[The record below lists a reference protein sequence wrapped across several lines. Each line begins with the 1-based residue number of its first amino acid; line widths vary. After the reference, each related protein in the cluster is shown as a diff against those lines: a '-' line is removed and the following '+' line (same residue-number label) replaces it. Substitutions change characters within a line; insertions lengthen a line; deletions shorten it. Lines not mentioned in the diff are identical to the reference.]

1 VQASW
6 LAKGDAVSTGERFT
20 GKRALI
26 TGATRGL
33 GLEVAH
39 RLHAEGAHVILTGRN
54 DASGRAALAELP
66 GAEYWH
72 LDVANEADWIEIA
85 ARLRSR
91 GETLDVLVNNAAVVR
106 IESLVDSTSA
116 GFREVMETNLMGVYH
131 SLSNLIPLMERGS
144 SIVNVSSCAGLEG
157 INGAAS
163 YVASK
168 WALTGLTQAA
178 ALELGHREIRVNSVH
193 PRSIATEMIVAKMA
207 ETGAAELFGRQAI
220 PRVGLAR
227 EVAAMVAF
235 LASSESG
242 YCTGGAYLVDG
253 GYMAGQIVPTMPLS

>member
-1 VQASW
+1 V
-6 LAKGDAVSTGERFT
+6 KTGERFT

-33 GLEVAH
+33 GLEVARH
-39 RLHAEGAHVILTGRN
+39 LHAEGAQVILTGRN
-54 DASGRAALAELP
+54 EGRGRVVLEEMP
-66 GAEYWH
+66 GAEYWQ
-72 LDVANEADWIEIA
+72 LDVANESDWVEVA
-85 ARLRSR
+85 GKLRSR

-131 SLSNLIPLMERGS
+131 SLRNLIPLMARGS

-178 ALELGHREIRVNSVH
+178 ALELGHREVRVNSVH
-193 PRSIATEMIVAKMA
+193 PRSIATEMIGAKMA
-207 ETGAAELFGRQAI
+207 ETGATELFGRQAI
-220 PRVGLAR
+220 PRVGRAH
-227 EVAAMVAF
+227 EVAAMVVF